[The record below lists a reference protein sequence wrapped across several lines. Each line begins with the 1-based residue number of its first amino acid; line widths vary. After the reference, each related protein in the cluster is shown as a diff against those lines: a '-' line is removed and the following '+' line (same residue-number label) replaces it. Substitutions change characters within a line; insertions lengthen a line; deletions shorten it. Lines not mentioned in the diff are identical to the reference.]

1 MTEIIF
7 KNHKIII
14 GRNQEE
20 NDLIIDNASPDDY
33 WLHLSD
39 FASPHCIIKNP
50 SGKRIHAKVIN
61 HAAYLTKKHSKYSH
75 IKKVNVDVTRIKYI
89 SKTEKKGLVTVTN
102 ILKVIKI

>member
-1 MTEIIF
+1 MGESEFRGYTIIVG
-7 KNHKIII
+7 KN
-14 GRNQEE
+14 E
-20 NDLIIDNASPDDY
+20 NDNDHLITLSADDDY